1 MSMNRAVKKT
11 RRRLNVISYRI
22 RFYELL
28 KNYVVK
34 GRVPFPEIFRK
45 LAKRKSERKDSDA
58 IVYHTLVNLIDG
70 QNEDVFDAL
79 IMVLPREEIMLLE
92 SSPKEGMS
100 IGFDQVIKLA
110 KSKSAINKAV
120 YISLGLGFLSLASG
134 IPTMFLQLSIQIPEY
149 LNVLPEE
156 HWPEISRFSLFLYR
170 LLIVN
175 FWVVPLMIVAL
186 TIFVLFT
193 LYRPTLVVRKKLD
206 AFPPWSIQRSIQSS
220 SFMVSMGTLLNQRV
234 AFPLALER
242 VSANAPDYM
251 AMHLEK
257 MEESMA
263 ENIQLDE
270 VIDTGFLPRDRMDY
284 VQDFVDQNSFSDVLK
299 DQGEEI
305 MDALPGKIKAIMLT
319 FIAVMILSVFGI
331 NVYVSISG
339 QQVGLAAKSY
349 FETNF
354 RN

>member
-1 MSMNRAVKKT
+1 
-11 RRRLNVISYRI
+11 
-22 RFYELL
+22 
-28 KNYVVK
+28 
-34 GRVPFPEIFRK
+34 
-45 LAKRKSERKDSDA
+45 
-58 IVYHTLVNLIDG
+58 
-70 QNEDVFDAL
+70 
-79 IMVLPREEIMLLE
+79 
-92 SSPKEGMS
+92 
-100 IGFDQVIKLA
+100 
-110 KSKSAINKAV
+110 
-120 YISLGLGFLSLASG
+120 
-134 IPTMFLQLSIQIPEY
+134 
-149 LNVLPEE
+149 
-156 HWPEISRFSLFLYR
+156 
-170 LLIVN
+170 
-175 FWVVPLMIVAL
+175 
-186 TIFVLFT
+186 
-193 LYRPTLVVRKKLD
+193 
-206 AFPPWSIQRSIQSS
+206 
-220 SFMVSMGTLLNQRV
+220 
-234 AFPLALER
+234 
-242 VSANAPDYM
+242 
-251 AMHLEK
+251 